1 MFLVAQ
7 AIRVCESKKAYVL
20 EDEQSEML
28 LYVPRGYMR
37 FQNPGPV
44 DGVIGKLRNGKLSVV
59 VRQSG
64 KRIIIDPMTTCSVEE
79 EVVAERLKKV
89 LT

>member
-1 MFLVAQ
+1 MFLGVQ
-7 AIRVCESKKAYVL
+7 AIRVCEGIKACVL
-20 EDEQSEML
+20 QDEQSEIL
-28 LYVPRGYMR
+28 LYVPRRHMGC
-37 FQNPGPV
+37 QNAGRI
-44 DGVIGKLRNGKLSVV
+44 DRVIGKLRDGKLFVV

-64 KRIIIDPMTTCSVEE
+64 NRIIIDPMTTCSAEE